1 MKIKFITALLL
12 ISINLTFSQEK
23 VIRLNGNETLTIN
36 NPENGKIENRIYSC
50 NRFVWKIKIPESYA
64 VLETKEL
71 EELENKG
78 NAEIKKRNENAKLQN
93 STHLIGFTDSK
104 NSFTSSF
111 NPLDGLKKISLEE
124 HKKLTI
130 ENLKQAFS
138 TIKNAKF
145 EFTTSDVKIGKHQF
159 YKIKVEGF
167 NASNNILVFTQIYY
181 NSFIN
186 DHLFSTLIGFS
197 DKNQGLLLENNFLSS
212 IDK

>member
-1 MKIKFITALLL
+1 MKIKFITTLLL
-12 ISINLTFSQEK
+12 ISINFTFSQEK
-23 VIRLNGNETLTIN
+23 VIKLNGNETLTIN
-36 NPENGKIENRIYSC
+36 NPESGKIESGFYSC
-50 NRFVWKIKIPESYA
+50 NRFEWKIKIPENYTI
-64 VLETKEL
+64 LDTKKL

-78 NAEIKKRNENAKLQN
+78 NAEIKKRNENAKIQN
-93 STHLIGFTDSK
+93 RTHLIGFTDSK

-111 NPLDGLKKISLEE
+111 NPLNGFKKISLEE

-130 ENLKQAFS
+130 ENLKQVFL

-167 NASNNILVFTQIYY
+167 NASNNLLVFTQIYY

-186 DHLFSTLIGFS
+186 DHLFSVLIGFS

-212 IDK
+212 MNK